1 MIKLDMK
8 QITIN
13 LPIAIYK
20 NGNRF
25 SLNLNQYRNW
35 HYQSSNKIK
44 SIFSIE
50 IEGRLDFVFDGP
62 VMINYNYYAP
72 NRRKV
77 DLMNVVSVVDKFF
90 QDAMVNKGCI
100 EADDIS
106 IVKRVKATY
115 RGIDRDNPRIEAT
128 VIKIK

>member
-1 MIKLDMK
+1 MK
-8 QITIN
+8 RITIN

-20 NGNRF
+20 NKNRY

-35 HYQSSNKIK
+35 HYRTSNQIK
-44 SIFSIE
+44 SIFHVTVG
-50 IEGRLDFVFDGP
+50 GRLDFVFEGP
-62 VMINYNYYAP
+62 VMIHYDYYAP
-72 NRRKV
+72 DKRKV

-90 QDAMVNKGCI
+90 QDTMVVKGCI
-100 EADDIS
+100 EADDVS

-128 VIKIK
+128 IISIK